1 MYGAAKLYAEW
12 IWFIHSCRARVGMF
26 QSSSIMPNRLKEGG
40 GFIECVDPF
49 TSNKFAVEGA
59 ERIYT
64 VRKKEIRKVDGK
76 IAPSLPG
83 VKSAICLLLR
93 LRIWELLSLSFLGC
107 LSLDAQ
113 HLR

>member
-1 MYGAAKLYAEW
+1 MDMAHPRLLRQRWHASSHLYNTQQAKESGR
-12 IWFIHSCRARVGMF
+12 FV
-26 QSSSIMPNRLKEGG
+26 
-40 GFIECVDPF
+40 ECSDPIAQ
-49 TSNKFAVEGA
+49 KRFAVEVA